1 LLVAVS
7 NHTCVGLADAVEGV
21 CHDTFHRLLT
31 GQIQLLA
38 ILQRLVNK
46 LVQKGGYLILDDT
59 TLQKFTTGLDCTHK
73 VRDSKTGGFILGI
86 QVVLLV
92 WTNGTI
98 TVPVGFHL
106 YRGKEKHSK
115 HELALQLLRQAKWLG
130 IEPAYV
136 LFDAWYASARL
147 LHYLQEQG
155 WPFVTRLRKNRSLNG
170 RQLRYFRRGPYWS
183 ALGYLRGH
191 IPVVVYRRG
200 SKFYASSD
208 LELDWPAVRGL
219 YKRRN
224 IIEETFK
231 VLKQACG
238 WEGVQQRTV
247 SSYRRHLTLGLMAFL
262 FLDQQKSQRRTTP
275 YKLRRHLISGKLK
288 VSQLELQRFLEA
300 AQLQTV

>member
-1 LLVAVS
+1 MSLAPVAKYLQALLVAVS
-7 NHTCVGLADAVEGV
+7 NHTRVGLADAVEGV

-31 GQIQLLA
+31 GRIQLLA

-86 QVVLLV
+86 QVLLV

-115 HELALQLLRQAKWLG
+115 HELALQLLRQAQWLG

-136 LFDAWYASARL
+136 LLDAWYASARL

-183 ALGYLRGH
+183 ALRYLRGH

-208 LELDWPAVRGL
+208 LELQDSEAGVRLGGGKAEDGIVVPPSPHAGADGLPLPGSAEIPASYHPLQVATSAHLRQAQGL
-219 YKRRN
+219 P
-224 IIEETFK
+224 
-231 VLKQACG
+231 A
-238 WEGVQQRTV
+238 
-247 SSYRRHLTLGLMAFL
+247 
-262 FLDQQKSQRRTTP
+262 
-275 YKLRRHLISGKLK
+275 
-288 VSQLELQRFLEA
+288 
-300 AQLQTV
+300 

>member
-1 LLVAVS
+1 MPVL
-7 NHTCVGLADAVEGV
+7 HC
-21 CHDTFHRLLT
+21 LLT

-98 TVPVGFHL
+98 TMPVGFHL

-130 IEPAYV
+130 IEPTYV

-155 WPFVTRLRKNRSLNG
+155 WPFVARVRKNRSLNG
-170 RQLRYFRRGPYWS
+170 RQLRYFRRGPYGQRWGIS
-183 ALGYLRGH
+183 GTISRWWCTG
-191 IPVVVYRRG
+191 G
-200 SKFYASSD
+200 GASSM
-208 LELDWPAVRGL
+208 PAATWSWTGL
-219 YKRRN
+219 RCGGFTNTAISSKRP
-224 IIEETFK
+224 
-231 VLKQACG
+231 
-238 WEGVQQRTV
+238 
-247 SSYRRHLTLGLMAFL
+247 S
-262 FLDQQKSQRRTTP
+262 
-275 YKLRRHLISGKLK
+275 
-288 VSQLELQRFLEA
+288 RF
-300 AQLQTV
+300 